1 MDIRCLPNTLYI
13 FSSNVLHIGK
23 TIDIFL
29 SHMKITW
36 LWFTIQNFVDYLPKN
51 LFMFQ
56 KIRTKIVANF
66 SIAKAPINGLA
77 FCY

>member
-1 MDIRCLPNTLYI
+1 
-13 FSSNVLHIGK
+13 
-23 TIDIFL
+23 L